1 MSNTD
6 YFLRYLTTVYKL
18 QRLYNVQWERDGKMM
33 MMMKKDDYLRYYK
46 KENKCYIYSI
56 LGAKSI

>member
-1 MSNTD
+1 
-6 YFLRYLTTVYKL
+6 
-18 QRLYNVQWERDGKMM
+18 

-56 LGAKSI
+56 LGAKSIWKDGIRHHALHLFY